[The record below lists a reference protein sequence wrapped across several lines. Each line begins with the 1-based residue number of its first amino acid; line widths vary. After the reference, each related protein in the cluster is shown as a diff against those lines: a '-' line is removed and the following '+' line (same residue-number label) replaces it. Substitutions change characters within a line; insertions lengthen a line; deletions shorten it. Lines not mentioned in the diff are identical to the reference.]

1 MWLNCRILLGN
12 VDRSAES
19 DTVMWTALQ
28 NLTQLQEQSAESD
41 TVMWE
46 ICRKWQTALQI
57 LTRHSYKS
65 NQQNLMQL
73 FGKSAEND
81 NSIAES
87 DTVMRA
93 IWRIWHSYV
102 SDTVMWAFYWIWHSI
117 FYIIAESDTA
127 ICEIYWIW
135 QTALQNLTQLCGQ
148 CVESD
153 TVHCIKSPSN
163 SDEDNGGAEPNVLVA
178 GKFLPPRSS
187 FMRPSI

>member
-19 DTVMWTALQ
+19 DTVMWTVLQ

-65 NQQNLMQL
+65 NQQNLIQL

-81 NSIAES
+81 KQHCRVWHSYES
-87 DTVMRA
+87 NLKNLTQLCV
-93 IWRIWHSYV
+93 WHSYV
-102 SDTVMWAFYWIWHSI
+102 GILLNLTQYFWHHCRVWHSYLRNLLNLTDSTAEFDTVMWAMCGIWHSTLYKKPI
-117 FYIIAESDTA
+117 KFR
-127 ICEIYWIW
+127 W
-135 QTALQNLTQLCGQ
+135 GQ
-148 CVESD
+148 RRRR
-153 TVHCIKSPSN
+153 TK
-163 SDEDNGGAEPNVLVA
+163 
-178 GKFLPPRSS
+178 
-187 FMRPSI
+187 RPGS